1 MSSKEIRI
9 LRNKFIRIA
18 MTSFLMVILFV
29 GLLINIVT
37 YVVTQR
43 EVKWSLEQLARQQA
57 AVEEAYDEM
66 YPFPDMPSF
75 IEVFSPSFQHN
86 TFYILSYDRE
96 GDESAIYTSRANSY
110 SETVIRENAAEIMD
124 KKASEGRH
132 GMFYYRKTVDE
143 EGFTTLVIMDS
154 SYVIFMRMRLLYASI
169 AVGAVSV
176 LTALLLVIRLSGRMI
191 LPEIE
196 NSRRQLQFLTNV
208 SHELKTPLAVIRS
221 NAEIEELK
229 KGESEWMQSTI
240 RQVDRMSGL
249 IKNLV
254 MITKTRETEDSSP
267 ATEVNFS
274 RIVSQTAKEYSA
286 MAESTEKT
294 LLQRI
299 EEGIEKPLDESR
311 LRQLIVILLD
321 NAVKY
326 CDTGGEITVTLK
338 RLKKGKNHVRLIISN
353 TYAEGDH
360 IDYTRFFDRFYREDT
375 SHNIDTGGYGI
386 GLSIAQSLCV
396 QLGGGISVQWKDG
409 VISFICDIC

>member
-1 MSSKEIRI
+1 MSSREIRI

-18 MTSFLMVILFV
+18 MTSFLMVIFFV
-29 GLLINIVT
+29 GILINIVT

-43 EVKWSLEQLARQQA
+43 EVRWSLEMLARQQA
-57 AVEEAYDEM
+57 AMEEAYDEM

-86 TFYILSYDRE
+86 TFYILSYDQE
-96 GDESAIYTSRANSY
+96 GNESAIYTSRANSY
-110 SETVIRENAAEIMD
+110 SETVIRKNAAEIMD

-132 GMFYYRKTVDE
+132 GMFYYLRTVDE
-143 EGFTTLVIMDS
+143 EGFSTLVIMDS

-176 LTALLLVIRLSGRMI
+176 LTALMLVLRLSEKMI

-229 KGESEWMQSTI
+229 KGESEWMKSTI

-254 MITKTRETEDSSP
+254 MITKTREAEESLSS
-267 ATEVNFS
+267 TVVNIS
-274 RIVSQTAKEYSA
+274 TIVFETVKEYSA

-294 LLQRI
+294 LIQRI
-299 EEGIEKPLDESR
+299 EADIEQPADESG
-311 LRQLIVILLD
+311 LRQLITILLD

-326 CDTGGEITVTLK
+326 CDEGGEILVALEQLK
-338 RLKKGKNHVRLIISN
+338 RRKNHVRLIVSN

-360 IDYTRFFDRFYREDT
+360 IDCTCFFDRFYREDA

-386 GLSIAQSLCV
+386 GLNIAQSLCG
-396 QLGGGISVQWKDG
+396 QLGGGIFVQWKEG

>member
-1 MSSKEIRI
+1 M
-9 LRNKFIRIA
+9 A
-18 MTSFLMVILFV
+18 SFLMVILFV
-29 GLLINIVT
+29 GILINIVT
-37 YVVTQR
+37 YLVTQR
-43 EVKWSLEQLARQQA
+43 EVSWSLEQLARQQA

-86 TFYILSYDRE
+86 TFYILSYDQE
-96 GDESAIYTSRANSY
+96 GNESAIYTSRANSY

-124 KKASEGRH
+124 RKAPEGRH
-132 GMFYYRKTVDE
+132 GMFYYRRTIDE

-154 SYVIFMRMRLLYASI
+154 SYVIFMRMRLLYASA

-176 LTALLLVIRLSGRMI
+176 LAALLLVIRLSEKMI

-196 NSRRQLQFLTNV
+196 NSRRQLQFLTNI

-229 KGESEWMQSTI
+229 KGESEWMKSTI

-254 MITKTRETEDSSP
+254 MITKTREMEESLS
-267 ATEVNFS
+267 AISVNIS
-274 RIVSQTAKEYSA
+274 NIVSETAQEYSA

-299 EEGIEKPLDESR
+299 EADIEQPADESG

-326 CDTGGEITVTLK
+326 CDTGGEILVSLEQLK
-338 RLKKGKNHVRLIISN
+338 RRKNHVRLIVSN
-353 TYAEGDH
+353 TYAEGGQ
-360 IDYTRFFDRFYREDT
+360 IDYTRFFDRFYRKDA

-386 GLSIAQSLCV
+386 GLSIAQSLCG
-396 QLGGGISVQWKDG
+396 QLRGGISAQWQDG

>member
-1 MSSKEIRI
+1 
-9 LRNKFIRIA
+9 

-29 GLLINIVT
+29 GILINIVT

-43 EVKWSLEQLARQQA
+43 EVRWSLEQLARQQA
-57 AVEEAYDEM
+57 ALEEAYDEM

-86 TFYILSYDRE
+86 TFYILSYDQE
-96 GDESAIYTSRANSY
+96 GNESAIYTSRANSY

-132 GMFYYRKTVDE
+132 GMFYYRRTVDE

-169 AVGAVSV
+169 VVGVVSV
-176 LTALLLVIRLSGRMI
+176 LAALLLVISLSEKMI

-229 KGESEWMQSTI
+229 KGESEWMKSTI

-254 MITKTRETEDSSP
+254 MITKTREIEDSSP
-267 ATEVNFS
+267 TAVNIS
-274 RIVSQTAKEYSA
+274 DIVSQTAKEYSA

-299 EEGIEKPLDESR
+299 ETDIEKPADESR

-326 CDTGGEITVTLK
+326 CDMGGEIIVTLK
-338 RLKKGKNHVRLIISN
+338 RLKKGKTNVRLIVSN
-353 TYAEGDH
+353 TYSEGDH
-360 IDYTRFFDRFYREDT
+360 IDYTRFFDRFYREDS

-386 GLSIAQSLCV
+386 GLSIAQSLCG
-396 QLGGGISVQWKDG
+396 QLGGDIFVQWQDG